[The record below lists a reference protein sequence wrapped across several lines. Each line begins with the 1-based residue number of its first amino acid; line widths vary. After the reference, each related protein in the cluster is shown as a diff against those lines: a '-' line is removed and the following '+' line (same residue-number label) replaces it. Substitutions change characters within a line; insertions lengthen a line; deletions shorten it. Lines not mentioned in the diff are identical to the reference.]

1 MCIGHSDS
9 WDILITIFHFIWH
22 RDFTFVY
29 ILLGKI
35 LLEKQQ
41 VQLWKLFLLT
51 VSEIFIFVVTKS
63 KEVADP
69 GTFSGSL
76 LQFLFLKLN
85 IQPLIYF
92 PSLKIW
98 TFYIKRIIP
107 YVDWFLSLSIIFSK
121 FVPVIACIN
130 ASFFFTA
137 E

>member
-9 WDILITIFHFIWH
+9 WDILIIIFHFIWH

-41 VQLWKLFLLT
+41 VPHWKTFVLN
-51 VSEIFIFVVTKS
+51 VNEIFIFVVTKS

-69 GTFSGSL
+69 GIFSGSL
-76 LQFLFLKLN
+76 LQFLFLKFN
-85 IQPLIYF
+85 IFI
-92 PSLKIW
+92 SW
-98 TFYIKRIIP
+98 TEIK
-107 YVDWFLSLSIIFSK
+107 VVMFLSLMAYSWIQKKTKFIGKFAFLKESK
-121 FVPVIACIN
+121 LTFHYFNYILK
-130 ASFFFTA
+130 